1 MKKHI
6 VLFLLLISL
15 LLVGCGNGGQ
25 NSATQ
30 DSASKS
36 SELTTG
42 STKESTLVTEESTT
56 VAPTTVPPTSVPPT
70 TVPPTTVHTHQWED
84 ATSTIHHDADYG
96 QVWVVDKPASSSMEY
111 HFEAFCTYCNS
122 KWSYDSARDT
132 LPIERLDDVMYAH
145 RDECEK
151 RWKKANGVTMY
162 DDNGVD
168 WSTIPSIVY
177 TLSESYENKTP
188 EEGHNENRIV
198 KEAYDETVVT
208 GQKCKTCGEYK
219 AIGNKQNN

>member
-1 MKKHI
+1 MVSI
-6 VLFLLLISL
+6 IDFAS
-15 LLVGCGNGGQ
+15 VGCGNGGQ

-111 HFEAFCTYCNS
+111 HF
-122 KWSYDSARDT
+122 
-132 LPIERLDDVMYAH
+132 
-145 RDECEK
+145 
-151 RWKKANGVTMY
+151 
-162 DDNGVD
+162 
-168 WSTIPSIVY
+168 
-177 TLSESYENKTP
+177 
-188 EEGHNENRIV
+188 
-198 KEAYDETVVT
+198 
-208 GQKCKTCGEYK
+208 
-219 AIGNKQNN
+219 

>member
-36 SELTTG
+36 SELTTA

-56 VAPTTVPPTSVPPT
+56 VAPTTVPPT

-84 ATSTIHHDADYG
+84 VTSTIHHDAVYG
-96 QVWVVDKPASSSMEY
+96 QVWLVDKPASSSMEF

-132 LPIERLDDVMYAH
+132 LPLERLHDAMYAH

-151 RWKKANGVTMY
+151 KMIRENGGVYDPNWDWK
-162 DDNGVD
+162 
-168 WSTIPSIVY
+168 TIPSIVY
-177 TLSESYENKTP
+177 TLSESYEHKGTA
-188 EEGHNENRIV
+188 E
-198 KEAYDETVVT
+198 
-208 GQKCKTCGEYK
+208 
-219 AIGNKQNN
+219 

>member
-36 SELTTG
+36 SELTTA

-70 TVPPTTVHTHQWED
+70 IVPPTTVHTHQWED
-84 ATSTIHHDADYG
+84 VTSTIHHDAVYG
-96 QVWVVDKPASSSMEY
+96 QVWLVDKPASSSMEF

-132 LPIERLDDVMYAH
+132 LPLERLHDAMYAH

-151 RWKKANGVTMY
+151 KMRRENGGVYDPNWDWK
-162 DDNGVD
+162 
-168 WSTIPSIVY
+168 TIPSIVY
-177 TLSESYENKTP
+177 TLSESYEHKIP
-188 EEGHNENRIV
+188 EEGHYENQIV
-198 KEAYDETVVT
+198 KEAYDETVIT
-208 GQKCKTCGEYK
+208 GKRCKTCGEFK
-219 AIGNKQNN
+219 AVEN